1 MPHTL
6 RGAEGRLDLA
16 SSLMIC
22 SYCLGDLVAMPDAD
36 GNSFICIQCHQ
47 RTAGRSRPLAAP
59 AAGVTNLLIDPPPPP
74 TDKLVA

>member
-1 MPHTL
+1 MPHAL
-6 RGAEGRLDLA
+6 RRADSALDLA

-22 SYCLGDLVAMPDAD
+22 SYCLGDLIARPDAD

-47 RTAGRSRPLAAP
+47 RTTGRSRPLPAP
-59 AAGVTNLLIDPPPPP
+59 NPGVTDLILEPPPP